1 MGAAFYFINENGRS
15 GSDSIFYMNFTSQS
29 LFKLTFM
36 TLSRRSQWRW
46 RKVLQ
51 YFVQGLLVTAPLAI
65 TIYLIY
71 WFVSSVDSWLPLF
84 QVKDAE
90 GKIIN
95 RNYGLGFVAIII
107 ALTIIGFLSSN
118 FLTSR
123 LFSLF
128 DTWLERTPGVK
139 FIYSS
144 IKDFFEAF
152 AGNKRKFKKAVL
164 VSIFQPDIFQV
175 GFITDEDTSEF
186 GLKGCISVYVPNAYA
201 LTGQLYIIPKE
212 KVRILEDV
220 SAADA
225 LKYAISGGV
234 SEVEEHIATSARK

>member
-1 MGAAFYFINENGRS
+1 MS
-15 GSDSIFYMNFTSQS
+15 
-29 LFKLTFM
+29 
-36 TLSRRSQWRW
+36 LSRRNQWRW

-51 YFVQGLLVTAPLAI
+51 YLLQGLLVTAPIAI

-71 WFVSSVDSWLPLF
+71 WFVSSVDSWLPIF
-84 QVKDAE
+84 TVKDVD

-95 RNYGLGFVAIII
+95 RNYGLGFVAIIF
-107 ALTIIGFLSSN
+107 ALIFIGFLSSN

-123 LFSLF
+123 IFSLF
-128 DTWLERTPGVK
+128 DEWLERAPGIK

-144 IKDFFEAF
+144 VKDFFEAF

-164 VSIFQPDIFQV
+164 VSIFQPDVFQI
-175 GFITDEDTSEF
+175 GFITDEDASEF
-186 GLKGCISVYVPNAYA
+186 GLIGYVTVYVPNAYA
-201 LTGQLYIIPKE
+201 VAGQVYILPKE

-220 SAADA
+220 SASDA

-234 SEVEEHIATSARK
+234 AEVEEDKHHIANEAAKHV

>member
-1 MGAAFYFINENGRS
+1 
-15 GSDSIFYMNFTSQS
+15 
-29 LFKLTFM
+29 
-36 TLSRRSQWRW
+36 
-46 RKVLQ
+46 
-51 YFVQGLLVTAPLAI
+51 LLVTAPLAI

-84 QVKDAE
+84 RVRQADGSIAT
-90 GKIIN
+90 
-95 RNYGLGFVAIII
+95 RNYGLGFVAIIAFLI
-107 ALTIIGFLSSN
+107 IIGFLSSN

-128 DTWLERTPGVK
+128 DAWLERTPGIK

-164 VSIFQPDIFQV
+164 VSVFQPDVFQV
-175 GFITDEDTSEF
+175 GFITDEDASEF
-186 GLKGCISVYVPNAYA
+186 GLTDYVSVYVPNSYA
-201 LTGQLYIIPKE
+201 FAGQLYVVSKE
-212 KVRILEDV
+212 RVRILDI

-234 SEVEEHIATSARK
+234 ADLDDEHHHKPEL

>member
-1 MGAAFYFINENGRS
+1 M
-15 GSDSIFYMNFTSQS
+15 SI
-29 LFKLTFM
+29 
-36 TLSRRSQWRW
+36 SRRNQWRW

-51 YFVQGLLVTAPLAI
+51 YLLQGLLVTAPLAI

-84 QVKDAE
+84 RVKQAD
-90 GKIIN
+90 GSVIT
-95 RNYGLGFVAIII
+95 RNYGLGFVAIIA
-107 ALTIIGFLSSN
+107 ALIVIGFLSSN

-128 DTWLERTPGVK
+128 DAWLERTPGIK

-164 VSIFQPDIFQV
+164 VSVFQPDVYQV
-175 GFITDEDTSEF
+175 GFITDEDASEF
-186 GLKGCISVYVPNAYA
+186 GLTDHISVYVPNAYA
-201 LTGQLYIIPKE
+201 FAGQLYIVSKE
-212 KVRILEDV
+212 RVRTLDI
-220 SAADA
+220 SASDA

-234 SEVEEHIATSARK
+234 AEVDEDHHHGQAVKEQAHQL

>member
-1 MGAAFYFINENGRS
+1 
-15 GSDSIFYMNFTSQS
+15 
-29 LFKLTFM
+29 M
-36 TLSRRSQWRW
+36 TLSRRNQWRW

-51 YFVQGLLVTAPLAI
+51 YLLQGLLVTAPLAI

-71 WFVSSVDSWLPLF
+71 WFVSSVDSWLPIF
-84 QVKDAE
+84 TVKDSD

-95 RNYGLGFVAIII
+95 RNYGLGFVAIIV
-107 ALTIIGFLSSN
+107 ALIVIGFLSSN

-123 LFSLF
+123 IFSLF
-128 DTWLERTPGVK
+128 DAWLERTPGIK

-164 VSIFQPDIFQV
+164 VSIFQPDIFQI
-175 GFITDEDTSEF
+175 GFVTDEDASEF
-186 GLKGCISVYVPNAYA
+186 GLKDYVTVYVPNAYA
-201 LTGQLYIIPKE
+201 VAGQVYILPKQ
-212 KVRILEDV
+212 KIRILEDV
-220 SAADA
+220 SASDA

-234 SEVEEHIATSARK
+234 AEVEEDKHHVVGDSG

>member
-1 MGAAFYFINENGRS
+1 M
-15 GSDSIFYMNFTSQS
+15 SI
-29 LFKLTFM
+29 
-36 TLSRRSQWRW
+36 SRRSQWRW

-51 YFVQGLLVTAPLAI
+51 YLLQGLLVTAPLAI

-71 WFVSSVDSWLPLF
+71 WFVSGVDSWLPLF
-84 QVKDAE
+84 RVKQAD
-90 GKIIN
+90 GSVIT
-95 RNYGLGFVAIII
+95 RNYGLGFVVII
-107 ALTIIGFLSSN
+107 AALIIIGFLSSN

-128 DTWLERTPGVK
+128 DAWLERTPGIK

-164 VSIFQPDIFQV
+164 VSVFQPDVYQV
-175 GFITDEDTSEF
+175 GFITDEDASEF
-186 GLKGCISVYVPNAYA
+186 GLTDYVSVYVPNAYA
-201 LTGQLYIIPKE
+201 FAGQLYIVSKE
-212 KVRILEDV
+212 RVRILDI
-220 SAADA
+220 SASDA

-234 SEVEEHIATSARK
+234 AEVDEEHHHHAAPQMKEETAQ